1 VSPLPPP
8 RRPANPANPSRSD
21 TSPLGRPSPSSSTAP
36 ATPVYIA
43 LDVEA
48 TGVEHRNEII
58 EVAAVTFTR
67 ERIVDRWSTL
77 VRPARPVPLA
87 TMQLTGITNEM
98 LKDAPPFSAVA
109 AQVQRFA
116 RRYPIVGQS
125 IEIDL
130 KLLAAQGAVLENPT
144 YDTYEL
150 ATLLL
155 PDLPVYSLARIA
167 DRLEVGTTQEHRAL
181 GDCEL
186 TAAVFQALL
195 GQIEEFDP
203 ETLSEVSRL
212 SDLGQSPFASL
223 FRAVLRER
231 QRGAA
236 DGGMGVSILAQMRA
250 QAGGTGE
257 EKGGV
262 DLLYLV
268 PRPRPEP
275 LRDTGSARPLDVSA
289 IRGTFEPG
297 GAFADAFPHYEHRP
311 QQMDMLAAVA
321 EAFNTDDTL
330 LVEAGTGTGKSV
342 AYLVPAVAHAME
354 HGETVV
360 VSTATIAL
368 QDQLARKDIPDL
380 QHVLATVGGAAA
392 ANGAGLPAEFR
403 ATVVKGRANYLCL
416 YRWFKLRQSPT
427 LTPAEARLM
436 LRLLMWLQITD
447 SGDIAEIR
455 FTDDERRAGV
465 PQMWNHVNAG
475 PDSCPNTCIFQKR
488 GQCFVQRARRAA
500 ENAHVVIV
508 NHALLLSDMTTNSGV
523 LPPYERLIVDEAH
536 HLEDEATNQLS
547 YSFERITALNYLSL
561 LADARPDGVRGL
573 LGDLPMRVR
582 TAKTPT
588 DVQADVTRICEEL
601 LPRIEE
607 ARAFTT
613 ILFDR
618 IAAFLSTRP
627 SNEQDSRLRI
637 TDAVRHQPAWSDVE
651 FAWADLSV
659 PFSAI
664 ATGLTSIYEQVYRL
678 PDDTIQDQDD
688 TLTAL
693 TSALRT
699 STEMRVGAASALAE
713 PDAEMVYW
721 MEQRLPFGGGN
732 ASANS
737 ESLPG
742 MANTAGIVS
751 VNAAP
756 LHVGATLQADLFG
769 PRRTVILTSATLTT
783 DNTFDYVESRLGI
796 PKSDATAVQVDSP
809 FDYRRAALVYT
820 ARDMPEP
827 NRPGYQK
834 GLQDVIAALCEATRG
849 RALVLFTSY
858 SALTATYRAVK
869 PVLEASGIVVLGQ
882 RLDGGPRQLIERFK
896 QHPETVLFGTSSFW
910 EGVDVVGD
918 TLSVLIITKLP
929 FKVPSDPVFQARSE
943 GFMDPFGEYAVPQAV
958 LQFRQGF
965 GRLIRSS
972 TDRGVCAILDSR
984 VRAKRYG
991 RTFLNSL
998 PACTMEDGL
1007 GVDLP
1012 ARAAAWLAMAGPE
1025 KAKH

>member
-1 VSPLPPP
+1 MSPLPPP
-8 RRPANPANPSRSD
+8 RRPGQSGQSGQPGQPGG
-21 TSPLGRPSPSSSTAP
+21 SPIGRPASSAPTAAP
-36 ATPVYIA
+36 TVPVYVA

-67 ERIVDRWSTL
+67 DRVLDRWSSL
-77 VRPARPVPLA
+77 VRPARPVPLS
-87 TMQLTGITNEM
+87 TTQLTGITNAM
-98 LKDAPPFSAVA
+98 LKDAPPFAAIA

-116 RRYPIVGQS
+116 RRYPVVGQS
-125 IEIDL
+125 IEFDL
-130 KLLAAQGAVLENPT
+130 KLLAAQGAPLENPT

-167 DRLEVGTTQEHRAL
+167 ERLNVGESQEHRAL

-186 TAAVFQALL
+186 TAAVFQELL
-195 GQIEEFDP
+195 GKIEEFDP
-203 ETLSEVSRL
+203 DTLSEVTRL
-212 SDLGQSPFASL
+212 SELGQSPFGAL
-223 FRAVLRER
+223 FRTLLRER
-231 QRGAA
+231 QREG
-236 DGGMGVSILAQMRA
+236 GGEGMGASILAQLRA
-250 QAGGTGE
+250 QAGATGE

-275 LRDTGSARPLDVSA
+275 LRDTGSARPLDIAA
-289 IRGTFEPG
+289 IRETFAPG
-297 GAFADAFPHYEHRP
+297 GPFAEAFPHYEHRP

-321 EAFNTDDTL
+321 EAFNTEDTL

-342 AYLVPAVAHAME
+342 AYLVPAVAHAVE

-360 VSTATIAL
+360 ISTATIAL
-368 QDQLARKDIPDL
+368 QDQLAKKDIPDL
-380 QHVLATVGGAAA
+380 QHVLATLGGAAA
-392 ANGAGLPAEFR
+392 PDGAGLPIEFR
-403 ATVVKGRANYLCL
+403 AAVVKGRANYLCL

-436 LRLLMWLQITD
+436 LRLLMWLQTTD
-447 SGDIAEIR
+447 TGDIAEIR

-465 PQMWNHVNAG
+465 PQTWSHVNAS
-475 PDSCPNTCIFQKR
+475 PDSCPNSCIFQKR

-500 ENAHVVIV
+500 ENAHVVVV

-547 YSFERITALNYLSL
+547 YNFDRTAVFNYLSQ
-561 LADARPDGVRGL
+561 LAEERTDGMRGL
-573 LGDLPMRVR
+573 LADLPMRVR
-582 TAKTPT
+582 TPKTPT
-588 DVQADVTRICEEL
+588 DVQADVARVCGEL

-607 ARAFTT
+607 ARVFATL
-613 ILFDR
+613 LFDR
-618 IAAFLSTRP
+618 IGAFLSMRP
-627 SNEQDSRLRI
+627 ANEQDSRLRI
-637 TDAVRHQPAWSDVE
+637 TDSVRRQPAWSDVE

-664 ATGLTSIYEQVYRL
+664 ATGLTTIYEQVYRL
-678 PDDTIQDQDD
+678 PDETMQDQDD

-693 TSALRT
+693 TAALRT
-699 STEMRVGAASALAE
+699 STELRVGAASALAE

-721 MEQRLPFGGGN
+721 MEQRLPGN
-732 ASANS
+732 AGEMNPLS
-737 ESLPG
+737 G
-742 MANTAGIVS
+742 MANVAGIVS

-769 PRRTVILTSATLTT
+769 PRRSVVLTSATLTT
-783 DNTFDYVESRLGI
+783 DNTFDYVASRLGV
-796 PKSDATAVQVDSP
+796 PTSDATTVQVDSP
-809 FDYRRAALVYT
+809 FDYHRAALVYT
-820 ARDMPEP
+820 VRDMPEP

-834 GLQDVIAALCEATRG
+834 GIQDVIAALCEATRG

-918 TLSVLIITKLP
+918 TLSVLVITKLP

-984 VRAKRYG
+984 VRTKRYG

-998 PACTMEDGL
+998 PRGTMEDGP

-1012 ARAAAWLAMAGPE
+1012 ARAAAWLAMAGPN
-1025 KAKH
+1025 KG